1 MFIIKIS
8 FYAAAFILIT
18 VAAIIF
24 YISIRMLIYFNSR
37 KCKYCGSVMDYKGLK
52 NDNCDPHYL
61 FHCPK
66 CKAWEQV
73 PVTEIDS
80 KI

>member
-1 MFIIKIS
+1 
-8 FYAAAFILIT
+8 
-18 VAAIIF
+18 
-24 YISIRMLIYFNSR
+24 
-37 KCKYCGSVMDYKGLK
+37 MDYKGLK